1 MENFF
6 GGLLA
11 ELFDI
16 AFPFESDGTP
26 KRLPPER
33 FAALNERLA
42 SRAEIERLL
51 SRNQEARAIRLFAR
65 ETGANS
71 REARMAVSQIAQEL
85 VDAQVAQLTAQMS
98 ERTDMQQL
106 LSANKKIEAIKLFRT
121 QTGTDLR
128 TAKRAVERMLAG
140 QRAETVL
147 DLDASVANLLER
159 RQKLQAIKLYRESTG
174 VGLKEAKEAVEAI
187 ERTMGGPRNGVEGG
201 LVDPD
206 ELQRLILAG
215 KKIEAIKYYREQ
227 TGAGLREAKDA
238 VDWLD
243 DSLRSK
249 K

>member
-1 MENFF
+1 MEDFF

-11 ELFDI
+11 ELFEI
-16 AFPFESDGTP
+16 AFPFERDGAP

-33 FAALNERLA
+33 FAALNERLT
-42 SRAEIERLL
+42 SRAEVERLL
-51 SRNQEARAIRLFAR
+51 SRNQEAAAIRLFAR

-85 VDAQVAQLTAQMS
+85 VDAQVAQLIAQMS

-106 LSANKKIEAIKLFRT
+106 LRANKKIEAIKLFRT

-140 QRAETVL
+140 QRGETVL

-174 VGLKEAKEAVEAI
+174 VGLREAKEAVEAI
-187 ERTMGGPRNGVEGG
+187 ERTMGGSRNGVEGG

-215 KKIEAIKYYREQ
+215 QKIHAIKYYREQ
-227 TGAGLREAKDA
+227 TGASLREAKEA

-243 DSLRSK
+243 DSLKSRQ
-249 K
+249 